1 MKLKSEALISLN
13 INGKTYDN
21 KLFES
26 LKSLSETY
34 SQRQSAKQLNISH
47 TVLNRRI
54 KKAENNL
61 GFKLVKT
68 VGSGSELTEKGYDLL
83 NEFYKYKNQIK
94 KTESITIGGGHIIS
108 GLLESINS
116 QFNISVYSSTDENAY
131 KLAKRG
137 VIDILALD
145 DPLLAFN
152 KDLNFMPIAYDYLVL
167 ISSDS
172 SKKIKNVNELRDLSF
187 ISVKG
192 TAQRLAW
199 NTLRQ
204 FNIPFTIKNEV
215 NSQFDAYKVVK
226 NSDDLYSFLNASY
239 FNGNDVL
246 KYETKHTIGLVQIT
260 KDKPE
265 VNEFIKFVSN
275 EGQKRIG
282 NEGLTPIKNIRK

>member
-172 SKKIKNVNELRDLSF
+172 
-187 ISVKG
+187 
-192 TAQRLAW
+192 
-199 NTLRQ
+199 
-204 FNIPFTIKNEV
+204 
-215 NSQFDAYKVVK
+215 
-226 NSDDLYSFLNASY
+226 
-239 FNGNDVL
+239 
-246 KYETKHTIGLVQIT
+246 
-260 KDKPE
+260 
-265 VNEFIKFVSN
+265 
-275 EGQKRIG
+275 
-282 NEGLTPIKNIRK
+282 